1 MRATALPLA
10 ILLPVLVA
18 AAGCGGGPATGHDAI
33 YPVDP
38 GVADPGPRDGVAD
51 DADAPADA
59 ADVPPTDPGGPCEQL
74 VAGIP
79 WLCLGDDRC
88 RAAGEWLACLGVQ
101 AGVAWGGACNDVT
114 PGACE
119 PSTGGAVC
127 GSGGEDAPPACE
139 DGTGC
144 AHRVEVADGLFLGT
158 CRGLPAGGCWS
169 DDDCPENASY
179 CAGAALCPPDAD
191 CAFAP
196 FPGRC
201 VAKPPGPGCWDDAM
215 CGDGRYC
222 DGVTWCAFGDTVCTD
237 APGNCSEGPRPACG
251 DGEACQ
257 NDSKEDKQ
265 FCIGA
270 TAAGNDGWC
279 APAPASLGG
288 DCWDDGPCGESGESC
303 LGARPCPPGTVCG
316 ALHAHPGVCGATPAP
331 GRGLSVTLSSPENRV
346 YDRAV
351 IVNGGPVP
359 IYLVRCMTLLIQ
371 FQFGGAWPADP
382 TQFDAALSDATCAPE
397 PADTDTQSLLRLAPG
412 ETRVL
417 EGLEAFTSPGQVARP
432 ILGYLVG
439 CTPGATDEQCR
450 EESEYQEIIGPEAT
464 YP

>member
-10 ILLPVLVA
+10 ILVPVLVA
-18 AAGCGGGPATGHDAI
+18 ASGCAGGPATGHDAL

-38 GVADPGPRDGVAD
+38 GVADPGPGDGVAD
-51 DADAPADA
+51 DADAPTDT
-59 ADVPPTDPGGPCEQL
+59 ADVPPADPGGPCEQL

-79 WLCLGDDRC
+79 WLCLDGDRC
-88 RAAGEWLACLGVQ
+88 GVYGTGLACLGVQ
-101 AGVAWGGACNDVT
+101 PGVAWGDTCNKAT

-119 PSTGGAVC
+119 PTTGGIVC
-127 GSGGEDAPPACE
+127 GSGGEDAPPACG

-169 DDDCPENASY
+169 DDDCPQTASY
-179 CAGAALCPPDAD
+179 CAGAAICPPDAD

-201 VAKPPGPGCWDDAM
+201 VDKPPGAGCWDDAM
-215 CGDGRYC
+215 CGDGMHC
-222 DGVTWCAFGDTVCTD
+222 DGVAWCAFGNTVCAD
-237 APGNCSEGPRPACG
+237 AIGSCVAGPRAGCAANPDCPQ
-251 DGEACQ
+251 DLR
-257 NDSKEDKQ
+257 S
-265 FCIGA
+265 CIGV

-279 APAPASLGG
+279 APAPGSLGG
-288 DCWDDGPCGESGESC
+288 DCWNDGQCGELGQSC
-303 LGARPCPPGTVCG
+303 LGARPCPPGTLCHAV
-316 ALHAHPGVCGATPAP
+316 AAHPGVCGATP
-331 GRGLSVTLSSPENRV
+331 GLGLSVTLSSPAPLKP

-359 IYLVRCMTLLIQ
+359 IFVMRCPTVLVQ
-371 FQFGGAWPADP
+371 FKVDGAWPAD
-382 TQFDAALSDATCAPE
+382 TQTVHGDFSDASCRPDAEMQP
-397 PADTDTQSLLRLAPG
+397 LLRLAPG

-417 EGLEAFTSPGQVARP
+417 QGLHIDDPFLLEYPARP
-432 ILGYLVG
+432 ILGYRIG
-439 CTPGATDEQCR
+439 CTPGATDPQCM
-450 EESEYQEIIGPEAT
+450 EESSSQEFIGPEAT